1 MLQMMYLGLF
11 GLCGARRER
20 ANNIRKKFGEN
31 TILKRKVVKQYR
43 AA

>member
-1 MLQMMYLGLF
+1 MVSQ
-11 GLCGARRER
+11 RER
-20 ANNIRKKFGEN
+20 AKNIRIKFGEN